1 MGAGAAW
8 LILGL
13 MGLMGLMGLIGPIG
27 PIEANRTGATH
38 LAALHR
44 CGHTR
49 AICCHKGAIHRVA
62 TKVRGHKS
70 AIHLV
75 PSTL

>member
-13 MGLMGLMGLIGPIG
+13 MGLMGLMGPMGPMGLMGLIGPIG

-49 AICCHKGAIHRVA
+49 AICCHKGAIH
-62 TKVRGHKS
+62 
-70 AIHLV
+70 LV